1 MTTSQILS
9 TNDLRNRRTVIP
21 PFLIVNIARFAK
33 RLLVKTISF
42 VINVDPDFPNSR
54 RTIEIRHMGSVPFT
68 IYMLLIHDL
77 AFPLA
82 DDYGFDQKSSKSKR
96 CEA

>member
-21 PFLIVNIARFAK
+21 PFLIVNIARFAE

-54 RTIEIRHMGSVPFT
+54 RTIEIRHIGSVPFT
-68 IYMLLIHDL
+68 IYALN
-77 AFPLA
+77 
-82 DDYGFDQKSSKSKR
+82 S
-96 CEA
+96 